1 MRTRPIGPG
10 VGGLYYSPLLQD
22 AHTNEERVPRSVDSA
37 RREPAARPLDVWQA
51 VVGIVRRAGQR
62 LVEARME
69 QAQRQIDLAVVRY
82 RIDAPAEG
90 RRGPATRYY

>member
-22 AHTNEERVPRSVDSA
+22 AHTNEEPATRNLDSA
-37 RREPAARPLDVWQA
+37 RREPAARLLDLWRA
-51 VVGIVRRAGQR
+51 IVGIARRAGQR

-69 QAQRQIDLAVVRY
+69 QAQRQLDLAVVRY
-82 RIDAPAEG
+82 RINAPAEG
-90 RRGPATRYY
+90 RGPAGRYY

>member
-22 AHTNEERVPRSVDSA
+22 AHTNEETAIRNLESV
-37 RREPAARPLDVWQA
+37 RREPASRHLRLWRAIA
-51 VVGIVRRAGQR
+51 GIARRAGQR
-62 LVEARME
+62 LIEARME
-69 QAQRQIDLAVVRY
+69 QAQRQLDLAVVRY

-90 RRGPATRYY
+90 RGPAGRYY